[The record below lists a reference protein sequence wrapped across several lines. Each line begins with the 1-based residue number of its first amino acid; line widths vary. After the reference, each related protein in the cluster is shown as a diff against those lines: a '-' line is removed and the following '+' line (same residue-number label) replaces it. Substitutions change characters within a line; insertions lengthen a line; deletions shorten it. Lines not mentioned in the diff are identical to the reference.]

1 MNSILTT
8 FPAFESHFNDVC
20 YNCQDFPFPRNTF
33 RTSFCQPNM
42 KLFLITHTNP
52 PFMALWRQL
61 VNTPTKSLRHHLPEW
76 NGSFN
81 GFLRGCLY
89 GCGLLF
95 FIPLVPNCIQT
106 HGILAALSTPV
117 LWRPGRD
124 RQWGLVLKWYG
135 SNPSGIVLP
144 ASLRRY
150 CIDILWCSINTRKCS
165 LTRRECIR
173 RWMLLEDFLRFFEDW
188 TGRTSAVINTT
199 CIDCEQV
206 SLPACLLQWWW
217 MFCLCSRLT
226 FAFRNPDGFY
236 CNAIRGSS

>member
-1 MNSILTT
+1 MLVRLWVIVVLPARSQLYSDARNSCCTIY
-8 FPAFESHFNDVC
+8 AS
-20 YNCQDFPFPRNTF
+20 
-33 RTSFCQPNM
+33 
-42 KLFLITHTNP
+42 
-52 PFMALWRQL
+52 FMAHR
-61 VNTPTKSLRHHLPEW
+61 NH
-76 NGSFN
+76 
-81 GFLRGCLY
+81 
-89 GCGLLF
+89 
-95 FIPLVPNCIQT
+95 
-106 HGILAALSTPV
+106 
-117 LWRPGRD
+117 RPGRD
-124 RQWGLVLKWYG
+124 RQWGLVLKCYG

-165 LTRRECIR
+165 LTRRESIR

-206 SLPACLLQWWW
+206 SFFISEAIVFSLPACLLQWWW
-217 MFCLCSRLT
+217 MFCLCTRLT